1 MMENFNPINKAIK
14 EAYEKIHTNPD
25 YYPKNGESFEERP
38 DFTPL
43 DTFAIPAEILE
54 SKEKFLEWFELR
66 FFKLRKENGEISKE
80 GLQDFSKDLQEAVDF
95 LKSNPYILSPRVDK
109 GFALS
114 KNPENKVCAGF
125 NSLEEVMAFFKKV
138 AIPNTSENTKD
149 FFSPDRKSFAGGEK
163 ITHCRIL
170 SVAYVIERIKKSH
183 AFRDFLEHS
192 RFVLGRDKEKGPESG
207 ILSSLIIPKDLDILL
222 DRESEALKI
231 FEWVERN
238 QKVAGCNFN
247 NIGEEERKHSYHI
260 PEVHIGIKEGLRT
273 FFKYL
278 RDPKEAFKI
287 ADDFLRFRFVFNDN
301 METEKM
307 LELMHDLQVEAK
319 RKKDPRVV
327 IEFREKNYLG
337 EEELEAYFPEKNKK
351 GNKRKGVLD
360 NITIDKNPASGKG
373 YKNMSAKVKLYNSGG
388 GRYYFAFEIIFLRK
402 SEHRENERLER
413 PANHFLMEMRQ
424 SAELTSRITGKIN
437 KDGIILALK
446 NYLEKNI
453 KTEEIPSVLIGDA
466 RYPESY
472 GSSVMEVDFAGSI
485 DKKAQILFDFLL
497 NEGTIKKVSA
507 DFPSQ
512 KKPTQKKRKQS
523 IWYIWGANRDRILDA
538 SGAEK

>member
-1 MMENFNPINKAIK
+1 MERFNPVNKAIE
-14 EAYEKIHTNPD
+14 EAYRKIHTNPD
-25 YYPKNGESFEERP
+25 FDAESGESFEEKP

-43 DTFAIPAEILE
+43 DTFAIPAELLE
-54 SKEKFLEWFELR
+54 SKEKFLEWFEPR
-66 FFKLRKENGEISKE
+66 FFKLHKESGEISKD
-80 GLQDFSKDLQEAVDF
+80 GLQEFSKDLQDAVDF
-95 LKSNPYILSPRVDK
+95 LKSNPYVFSPRVDK

-114 KNPENKVCAGF
+114 KNPENKVNAGF
-125 NSLEEVMAFFKKV
+125 KNLEEVMAFFKKV
-138 AIPNTSENTKD
+138 AIENTPENIKD
-149 FFSPDRKSFAGGEK
+149 YFSPDRKSFAGAEK

-170 SVAYVIERIKKSH
+170 SVAYIIERIKKSH

-192 RFVLGRDKEKGPESG
+192 RFVLGRDQEKGAESG
-207 ILSSLIIPKDLDILL
+207 ILSNLIIPKELDILL

-247 NIGEEERKHSYHI
+247 NIGEEGRKHSYYI

-273 FFKYL
+273 FLKYL

-287 ADDFLRFRFVFNDN
+287 ADDFLRFRFIFNDN

-307 LELMHDLQVEAK
+307 LELMHDIQEEAK
-319 RKKDPRVV
+319 KKKDPMVV
-327 IEFREKNYLG
+327 VEFKEKNYLT
-337 EEELEAYFPEKNKK
+337 EKDLDAYFPKK
-351 GNKRKGVLD
+351 EGKLRKGILD
-360 NITIDKNPASGKG
+360 NITIDKNPASGRG
-373 YKNMSAKVKLYNSGG
+373 YKNMSVKIKLHNA
-388 GRYYFAFEIIFLRK
+388 GRPKYYFAFEIIFVRK
-402 SEHRENERLER
+402 SEQKENERLER

-424 SAELTSRITGKIN
+424 STELTSRMSGKMN
-437 KDGIILALK
+437 REGIVLALK
-446 NYLEKNI
+446 NYLELNI

-466 RYPESY
+466 RDPESY

-512 KKPTQKKRKQS
+512 KKPTQKKRDQS
-523 IWYIWGANRDRILDA
+523 VWYIWGANRDRILDA

>member
-1 MMENFNPINKAIK
+1 MEKFNPVNKAIE
-14 EAYEKIHTNPD
+14 EAYRKIHTNPD
-25 YYPKNGESFEERP
+25 FYAKNEGSFEEKP
-38 DFTPL
+38 DLTPL

-54 SKEKFLEWFELR
+54 SKETFLEWFEPR
-66 FFKLRKENGEISKE
+66 FFKFSDEKGGIDKNALAE
-80 GLQDFSKDLQEAVDF
+80 FSKDLQEAVDF

-114 KNPENKVCAGF
+114 KKPGDKVEAGF
-125 NSLEEVMAFFKKV
+125 DNLEEVMAFFKKV
-138 AIPNTSENTKD
+138 AVANTSENTKD
-149 FFSPDRKSFAGGEK
+149 YFSPDRKSLTGGEK

-207 ILSSLIIPKDLDILL
+207 ILSNLVIPKELDILL

-260 PEVHIGIKEGLRT
+260 PEVQIGIKEGLRT
-273 FFKYL
+273 FLKYL
-278 RDPKEAFKI
+278 RSPKEAFKI
-287 ADDFLRFRFVFNDN
+287 ADDFLRFRFIFNDN

-307 LELMHDLQVEAK
+307 LELMHDIQAEAK
-319 RKKDPRVV
+319 RKKDPRVE
-327 IEFREKNYLG
+327 IEFREKNYLS
-337 EEELEAYFPEKNKK
+337 EEDLEAYFPEKSKK
-351 GNKRKGVLD
+351 GNKRKGILD
-360 NITIDKNPASGKG
+360 NIKIDKNPASGKG
-373 YKNMSAKVKLYNSGG
+373 YKNMSAKVKLYNPGG
-388 GRYYFAFEIIFLRK
+388 RRYYFAFEIVFVRK

-424 SAELTSRITGKIN
+424 STELTSRMTGKM
-437 KDGIILALK
+437 KKEEMILALK
-446 NYLEKNI
+446 NYLEINI

-466 RYPESY
+466 KDSERY

-512 KKPTQKKRKQS
+512 KKPTQKKRDQS
-523 IWYIWGANRDRILDA
+523 VWYIWGANRDRILDA